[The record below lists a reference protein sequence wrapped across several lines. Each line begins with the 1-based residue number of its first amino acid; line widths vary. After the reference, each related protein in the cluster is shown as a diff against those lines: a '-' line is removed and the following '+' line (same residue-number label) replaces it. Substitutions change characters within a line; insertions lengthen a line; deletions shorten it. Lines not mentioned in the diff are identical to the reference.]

1 LKDNPVM
8 EARQSAIAFPARAIV
23 PESPDG
29 TKVITSGLSGEP
41 RAPAFTV
48 GGFAINGQLGVGRV
62 AVGAVVGAT
71 VGGTAVG
78 GTAVGGTAVGAWVA
92 GAIVGAVVAWAQ
104 ELNTSELKTITES
117 NTNRIFFFTFF
128 LLIMDK
134 KIVALASAK

>member
-1 LKDNPVM
+1 M
-8 EARQSAIAFPARAIV
+8 
-23 PESPDG
+23 
-29 TKVITSGLSGEP
+29 
-41 RAPAFTV
+41 
-48 GGFAINGQLGVGRV
+48 

-92 GAIVGAVVAWAQ
+92 GATVGAVVAWAQ

-134 KIVALASAK
+134 NMALGGLMNTRLVTVDPQEKVGAVTSIFKKYKFLALPVADEAGILRGIITLKDIMQEELDE